1 MSNLDAL
8 LNRKANTRDVE
19 LPDAGITVKVRGL
32 TRSEA
37 LKVQGIEMDVIEA
50 EVVLIAQAM
59 VDPAMT
65 EDQVRAWQNVSP
77 AGELQLI
84 TTAVLELSRMTSSA
98 PKETMRSFRG

>member
-32 TRSEA
+32 TRAEA
-37 LKVQGIEMDVIEA
+37 LKVQGVEMDVA
-50 EVVLIAQAM
+50 ESEVILVARAM
-59 VDPAMT
+59 VEPAMT

-77 AGELQLI
+77 AGELELI
-84 TTAVLELSRMTSSA
+84 TTAVLELSGMTSSA
-98 PKETMRSFRG
+98 PKETMQSFRG